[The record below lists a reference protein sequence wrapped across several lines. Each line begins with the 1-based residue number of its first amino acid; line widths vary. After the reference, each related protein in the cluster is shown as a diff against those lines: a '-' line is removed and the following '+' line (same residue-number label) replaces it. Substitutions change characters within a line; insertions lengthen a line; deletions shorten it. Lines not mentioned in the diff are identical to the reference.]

1 MKRCHAFLSL
11 TISWL
16 LWVAVLNILAATHII
31 WTNRDYLW
39 GDHGNLHFIVKS
51 WRDVFFKQFINNP
64 KFGTVLLATQSDNKV
79 FGFAILCIQCSTLVP
94 TFSCVLTDL
103 YVAPEARR
111 HGWAQQL
118 LTQSRAWAKKNHYKS
133 LKWTTATDNQVARNL
148 YDKIGTFQEFQVFYK
163 WSVWC

>member
-1 MKRCHAFLSL
+1 MRITELDEAQIESFLNSFADYQK
-11 TISWL
+11 SC
-16 LWVAVLNILAATHII
+16 
-31 WTNRDYLW
+31 NRTPDR
-39 GDHGNLHFIVKS
+39 NSNQF
-51 WRDVFFKQFINNP
+51 FFKQFINNP

-163 WSVWC
+163 WSV